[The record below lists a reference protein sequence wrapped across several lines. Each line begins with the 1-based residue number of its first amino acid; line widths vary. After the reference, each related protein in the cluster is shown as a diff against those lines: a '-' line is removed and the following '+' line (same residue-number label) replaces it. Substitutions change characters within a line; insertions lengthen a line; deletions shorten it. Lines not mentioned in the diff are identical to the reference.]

1 MVKKFT
7 EIVETKLS
15 SQERKNL
22 IKIIVVLTIVF
33 SMGLAFGEIFLK
45 GHSKDENIPT
55 IFACEEFSGIPFEIN
70 GVETKNA
77 QAILENINSEAY
89 VQINLEGDAQYLTL
103 KLPND
108 ICNLDYRMNEE
119 ENKIEPFLSVQ
130 VKVFFEDG
138 SSKMHD
144 TYKILED
151 NDILLFDFPEGTK
164 NIIIVSSDTITA
176 HEFFSESE
184 YEEAKQYKLI
194 KDIYLNFD

>member
-22 IKIIVVLTIVF
+22 IKIIVVLTNVF

-77 QAILENINSEAY
+77 QAILENINSE
-89 VQINLEGDAQYLTL
+89 
-103 KLPND
+103 
-108 ICNLDYRMNEE
+108 
-119 ENKIEPFLSVQ
+119 ENKENYNYFIKSTDAINDNSE
-130 VKVFFEDG
+130 FFEISKIKFLDPCCG
-138 SSKMHD
+138 SGH
-144 TYKILED
+144 ILVYAF
-151 NDILLFDFPEGTK
+151 DIFYQLYLER
-164 NIIIVSSDTITA
+164 
-176 HEFFSESE
+176 E
-184 YEEAKQYKLI
+184 YEKR
-194 KDIYLNFD
+194 NN